1 MPIRRLAPAQA
12 LRRIADSFSSCHT
25 MRRHFLRA
33 LPALAL
39 AMTSLAAQAQPYP
52 SQPVRIVVPYSPGGS
67 SDVLARAIG
76 DELGKALGQAV
87 IVDNRPGAGSMLGTQ
102 FVAGEKADGHTLLL
116 ADVPFAIVPALY
128 RERARYNVERDFAPV
143 ALLGVSPAYLFVN
156 ADAPQRSAAEFVQ
169 AAKAAP
175 ATISIGS
182 GGNGSLTHMMAE
194 LFMGSTGAQ
203 LVHVPYKG
211 AGAAITDLA
220 AGQIQSGFT
229 TMASASGLYRAGK
242 LRALAVTSPERQKD
256 TPDVPT
262 FAERGIANMT
272 VQSWWGL
279 VVPAGTSAEVR
290 QRLSDAMRQ
299 VMQVPAVRA
308 RFATA
313 GVDVPADTGAAALQK
328 YVQEDLARWREVV
341 QRADIR
347 IQ

>member
-1 MPIRRLAPAQA
+1 
-12 LRRIADSFSSCHT
+12 

-52 SQPVRIVVPYSPGGS
+52 SQPVKIVVPYSPGGS

-156 ADAPQRSAAEFVQ
+156 ADAPQHSAAEFVQ

-242 LRALAVTSPERQKD
+242 LRALAVTSPERQKA

-313 GVDVPADTGAAALQK
+313 GVDVPAETGAAALQK

>member
-1 MPIRRLAPAQA
+1 MPIRRLVTPAA
-12 LRRIADSFSSCHT
+12 SRRIALSSFFSDT
-25 MRRHFLRA
+25 MRRHFLRV
-33 LPALAL
+33 LPALVL
-39 AMTSLAAQAQPYP
+39 AAASLDAQAQYP
-52 SQPVRIVVPYSPGGS
+52 SQPIKIVVPYSPGGS

-76 DELGKALGQAV
+76 DELGKALGQSV

-116 ADVPFAIVPALY
+116 VDVPFAIVPALY
-128 RERARYNVERDFAPV
+128 RERVRYNVERDFAPV
-143 ALLGVSPAYLFVN
+143 ALLGVAPAYLFVH
-156 ADAPQRSAAEFVQ
+156 ADTPQRTAADLVR

-175 ATISIGS
+175 ASVSIGS

-194 LFMGSTGAQ
+194 LFMAATGTQ

-242 LRALAVTSPERQKD
+242 LRALAVTSPERQKA

-262 FAERGIANMT
+262 FAEAGIANMT

-279 VVPAGTSAEVR
+279 VAPSGTSAQVR

-299 VMQVPAVRA
+299 VMQVPTVRA
-308 RFATA
+308 RFETA
-313 GVDVPADTGAAALQK
+313 GVDVPSDHSAAALQK
-328 YVQEDLARWREVV
+328 YVQDDLVRWREVV

-347 IQ
+347 VP